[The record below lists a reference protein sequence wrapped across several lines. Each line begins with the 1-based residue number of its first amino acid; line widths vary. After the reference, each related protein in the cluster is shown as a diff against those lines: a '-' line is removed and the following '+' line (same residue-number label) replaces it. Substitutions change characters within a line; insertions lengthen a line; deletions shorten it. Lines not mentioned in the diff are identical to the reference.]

1 MASPISA
8 NLFSCG
14 YFLVARTINLLP
26 PFTTKEERVEE
37 DWDLLLKCM
46 PEGWKDMA
54 IKSGALKGLRKDKSP
69 ENLLRTLLLHIGCGH
84 SLRETVVRARQ
95 AGIAD
100 LSDVALL
107 KRLRKAKEWLLCMC
121 VALFQERDLDLSNIT
136 GIQVRAFDAT
146 TVKEPGKTGSLWR
159 IHYSVSIP
167 SLCCDFLKLTETEG
181 ERTGE
186 SFKHFPV
193 NENDYI
199 LGDHGYSVASGIEYI
214 HDRNAYV
221 TVRVNTQSLPLSNLQ
236 GEPFKLVKNLKA
248 LKKAGSVASWK
259 VSVSQKDG
267 VVVAGRLCAI
277 RKSEEAIRIAHKKLK
292 RRASKK
298 GNELKA
304 STLEFAKYVILF
316 TTFPEEKFSA
326 EAVLEWY
333 RLRWQ
338 VELVFKR
345 FKSLAQLGHLPKY
358 DDESSQAWLYG
369 KLLVAL
375 LVEKLIAHANFI
387 SPWGYFLE
395 KETAGE
401 RLA

>member
-1 MASPISA
+1 M
-8 NLFSCG
+8 
-14 YFLVARTINLLP
+14 
-26 PFTTKEERVEE
+26 EE
-37 DWDLLLKCM
+37 DWDLLLKFL
-46 PEGWKDMA
+46 PEGWKEMA
-54 IKSGALKGLRKDKSP
+54 KKSGALKGLRKDKSP

-107 KRLRKAKEWLLCMC
+107 KRLRKAKEWLFYMC
-121 VALFQERDLDLSNIT
+121 VALFQERDLDLSNIADM
-136 GIQVRAFDAT
+136 QVRAFDAT

-159 IHYSVSIP
+159 IHYSVSLP
-167 SLCCDFLKLTETEG
+167 SLCCDFFKLTETEG
-181 ERTGE
+181 EGTGE
-186 SFKHFPV
+186 SFKQFPV

-199 LGDHGYSVASGIEYI
+199 LGDRGYSVANGIEYI

-221 TVRVNTQSLPLSNLQ
+221 IVRVNTQSLPLSNLQ
-236 GEPFKLVKNLKA
+236 GEPFELLKNLKA
-248 LKKAGSVASWK
+248 LRKTGSVASWK
-259 VSVSQKDG
+259 VSVSQKEG
-267 VVVAGRLCAI
+267 IAVAGRLCAI

-292 RRASKK
+292 KRASKK
-298 GNELKA
+298 GHVLKA
-304 STLEFAKYVILF
+304 STLEFAKYVLLF
-316 TTFPEEKFSA
+316 TTFPEEEFSA
-326 EAVLEWY
+326 ESVLEWY

-395 KETAGE
+395 KETASKC
-401 RLA
+401 LA